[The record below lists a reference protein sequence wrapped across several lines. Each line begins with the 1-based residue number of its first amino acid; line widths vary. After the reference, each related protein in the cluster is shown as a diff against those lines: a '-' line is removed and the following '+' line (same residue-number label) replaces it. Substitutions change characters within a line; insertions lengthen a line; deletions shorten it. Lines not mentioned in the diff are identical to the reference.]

1 MSDTEK
7 HMGEQASNTVQL
19 AEHMAFTASFKT
31 LFAEGMQL
39 VEETANYLDGDG
51 RAEAKLL
58 PKPASVLYAS
68 ESMRLTTRLMQ
79 LASWLL
85 LQRSANEGDMTR
97 EQVATEKQKIKL
109 DQSGPD
115 MAQEN
120 WPHLPQEFRALVERS
135 MSLAGRIQTIDAQIY
150 GEGEAASAGDNP
162 VSVQMDILQA
172 AFGGR

>member
-1 MSDTEK
+1 MSDTDK
-7 HMGEQASNTVQL
+7 NVAQAASNTVHL

-109 DQSGPD
+109 DQTGPD

-120 WPHLPQEFRALVERS
+120 WPLLPQEFRALVERS

-150 GEGEAASAGDNP
+150 GEGDADVPADNP

-172 AFGGR
+172 AFGGQ